1 MNITAVERDTGLS
14 KDTLRVWERRYGFPA
29 PRRDPTGQRVYTADD
44 IEKLRLAKRLLDYGF
59 RPGKILGLPA
69 ERLLEM
75 ADAAR
80 EPEAA
85 DTAVDNA
92 DVDLLLAL
100 VQEHRVEELRR
111 QLGQSMA
118 RLGLAPFLVSVVGP
132 LNARIGQAWSRGQLE
147 VFEEHLYTE
156 SIQAMIRN
164 AIAGIPRPGLD
175 PPRVLLT
182 TFPNES
188 HGLGLLMAEAFFAI
202 EGCRCLSLGVQT
214 PVQDIVHAA
223 LQKKANIVALSFS
236 AAMNANHTI
245 QGLTELRAQLPPDVD
260 VWVGGNCPILE
271 RRPIDGVLRL
281 QALTEIGPAL
291 LRRRNRLQGNG

>member
-1 MNITAVERDTGLS
+1 
-14 KDTLRVWERRYGFPA
+14 
-29 PRRDPTGQRVYTADD
+29 
-44 IEKLRLAKRLLDYGF
+44 
-59 RPGKILGLPA
+59 
-69 ERLLEM
+69 M

-164 AIAGIPRPGLD
+164 AI
-175 PPRVLLT
+175 
-182 TFPNES
+182 E
-188 HGLGLLMAEAFFAI
+188 
-202 EGCRCLSLGVQT
+202 
-214 PVQDIVHAA
+214 
-223 LQKKANIVALSFS
+223 
-236 AAMNANHTI
+236 
-245 QGLTELRAQLPPDVD
+245 
-260 VWVGGNCPILE
+260 LE
-271 RRPIDGVLRL
+271 RLVMC
-281 QALTEIGPAL
+281 
-291 LRRRNRLQGNG
+291 N